1 MNILDKVEFRVKLGQ
16 INKLVEAQDYKGA
29 MQIVDSID
37 WRRVKNVRT
46 LCVVGEIYAANK
58 RYEESKEIFLLAYHR
73 ATIGKNIL
81 YRLIEV
87 SLKMGQISEATEFF
101 DEYREVAGSD
111 NSQYI
116 LRYKIARAKNAS
128 LNEQIRILE
137 EYKEKEFTERWS
149 YELAKLYYK
158 AGDKQKC
165 LDLCNE
171 MILWFNDGTYVMKA
185 LDLKQRMGVLTGEE
199 KEKYEQR
206 FIPKLIPPEKAQ
218 EIRESKETEA
228 VTETE
233 YEESR
238 PVTDTIQVDDER
250 DLNSAETFQEKIS
263 KGIRDIFGGHKK
275 AAEETEDV
283 EEEQQDDTEE
293 TSETEAVEAAKDSA
307 DQESGEEETPEAETA
322 ATEEKSEEDASEEE
336 AAETAEA
343 GDGEELLASGI
354 DNLSAGTVQLN
365 ARTQEPQDEEEEAYQ
380 EAEEAEAEKATE
392 KELAESVSEIV
403 EEDSVEEPNETSG
416 VPLNEDGKPDFSA
429 TIRMPEL
436 KIPKSMINVDPENA
450 SSAAGIP
457 DASGIFGSID
467 EIAAEVAKD
476 KKADEEPEKEQEFN
490 LEDTILAAASE
501 QGINIPEEEK
511 SPDVQQS
518 EVTEETEDEEDLDIA
533 ADEFVPEEPDA
544 ADIEDIMAQIS
555 AQQAED
561 VSESAHRRIPD
572 LVLDEDEEPVTE
584 EDMQAAEAE
593 FLNGPTCVQKPDT
606 KDEFDGFDDLE
617 KEEQLKE
624 MPEDLSLEDEDF
636 SLEDESD
643 DRRADK
649 LTDDVV
655 IPVEDETPLDEE
667 EEFSDDD
674 FGFKDEP
681 EDDEEDDF
689 ISSLTEDMEEDDEE
703 EELSEEEQLERFI
716 EDMQPE
722 INPNTIISRKRQL
735 TDEEKQ
741 LFTYFVAVPGM
752 KEQLVDV
759 LCDVQKGA
767 ADKTSQT
774 GNVIVM
780 GGRETGKT
788 RLISSLIPAIC
799 RELNIEASKV
809 AYIFA
814 EDLNGKNIAEIA
826 SKLAG
831 GFLVIENANQLS
843 QETADE
849 LDEVMNG
856 NTKSMIVVLEDEKIG
871 MRKLIARYPKLAKK
885 FTSMINI
892 PVFTNDELVNFAKVY
907 TMENGFRIDQMGMLA
922 LYNLI
927 GINQKEDQPMC
938 IGTVKTM
945 LDNAMAKA
953 QGGLFKRS
961 KKRVDRDGFTVL
973 LEKDFS

>member
-1 MNILDKVEFRVKLGQ
+1 MGQ

-263 KGIRDIFGGHKK
+263 NGIRDIFGGHKK

-365 ARTQEPQDEEEEAYQ
+365 ARTQETQDEEEEAYQ

-392 KELAESVSEIV
+392 KELVESVSEIV
-403 EEDSVEEPNETSG
+403 EEDSVEEPKETSG

-593 FLNGPTCVQKPDT
+593 FLNGPTGVQKPDT
-606 KDEFDGFDDLE
+606 KDEFDGFDDLKE
-617 KEEQLKE
+617 EEQLKE
-624 MPEDLSLEDEDF
+624 MPEDLSLEDEDI

-722 INPNTIISRKRQL
+722 IDPNTIISRKRQL

-856 NTKSMIVVLEDEKIG
+856 NTKSMIVILEDEKIG

>member
-1 MNILDKVEFRVKLGQ
+1 MGQ

-392 KELAESVSEIV
+392 KELVESVSEIV
-403 EEDSVEEPNETSG
+403 EEDSVEEPKETSG

-593 FLNGPTCVQKPDT
+593 FLNGPTGVQKPDT
-606 KDEFDGFDDLE
+606 KDEFVGFDDLKE
-617 KEEQLKE
+617 EEQLKE

-722 INPNTIISRKRQL
+722 IDPNTIISRKRQL

-856 NTKSMIVVLEDEKIG
+856 NTKSMIVILEDEKIG